1 MNDTMLMTID
11 AKRADQKFLMS
22 NAVLQRAVN
31 INIAALMT
39 TLKSPKVN
47 NTAGRVS
54 NFRKDPMKLLI
65 KPNNNATQRY
75 FQAPP

>member
-1 MNDTMLMTID
+1 MNDTILITID
-11 AKRADQKFLMS
+11 ARRADQKFLIS

-47 NTAGRVS
+47 NTAGKVS
-54 NFRKDPMKLLI
+54 NFNSEPKKLLI
-65 KPNNNATQRY
+65 KPNSNATQRY